1 MMIDYF
7 TKNKL
12 FLYLCKASKT
22 CNCMNIKLLSI
33 LSIFIIIASCKKTE
47 ENNSTDVDITEN
59 TNQKLTES
67 DISKLDYVDFG
78 LDEKTERVI
87 ENWQEYYQLQDV
99 VNNVKKGD
107 LGFFNTNEEAIKTL
121 LKDLKTNIPEPV
133 NTSATLARIQ
143 VLETKI
149 YKLESLSNLSTTT
162 KNELNSTIKE
172 FLVSV
177 SNLNFQMNKKLEKD
191 NQNIQKPQ

>member
-1 MMIDYF
+1 
-7 TKNKL
+7 
-12 FLYLCKASKT
+12 
-22 CNCMNIKLLSI
+22 MNIKLLSI
-33 LSIFIIIASCKKTE
+33 ISIFIILTSCKKTE
-47 ENNSTDVDITEN
+47 ENIAIDTTITEN
-59 TNQKLTES
+59 TNQELSEN
-67 DISKLDYVDFG
+67 DISKLDYLDFG

-107 LGFFNTNEEAIKTL
+107 LGFFKNNEEIIKTL
-121 LKDLKTNIPEPV
+121 LTDLKKNIPAPV

-149 YKLESLSNLSTTT
+149 YKLESLSNLDTTT
-162 KNELNSTIKE
+162 KDELNSTIKE
-172 FLVSV
+172 FLVSI

-191 NQNIQKPQ
+191 SQNIQKP

>member
-1 MMIDYF
+1 
-7 TKNKL
+7 
-12 FLYLCKASKT
+12 
-22 CNCMNIKLLSI
+22 MNIKLLSI
-33 LSIFIIIASCKKTE
+33 LSIFIIISSCKKTD
-47 ENNSTDVDITEN
+47 ENNTAETTTIKNTSQELSEN
-59 TNQKLTES
+59 
-67 DISKLDYVDFG
+67 DISQLDFVDFG

-99 VNNVKKGD
+99 INNVKKGD
-107 LGFFNTNEEAIKTL
+107 LGFFNNNEEAIITL
-121 LKDLKTNIPEPV
+121 LKDLKKNIPEPV
-133 NTSATLARIQ
+133 NIPAALARIQ

-162 KNELNSTIKE
+162 KDELNAVIKE

-191 NQNIQKPQ
+191 NQDIQKPQ